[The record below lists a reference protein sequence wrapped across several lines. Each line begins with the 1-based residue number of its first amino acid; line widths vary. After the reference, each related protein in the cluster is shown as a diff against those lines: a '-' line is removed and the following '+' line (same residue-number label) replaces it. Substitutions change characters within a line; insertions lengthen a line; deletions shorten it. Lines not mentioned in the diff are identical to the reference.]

1 MLLSHQSISINE
13 YIFLNI
19 SRISNL
25 CGFPKKGK
33 ASNWAPTYDLDH
45 SGSFDMH
52 IKKSQNQLFF
62 SRTKRF
68 LTYGR
73 GEAQNFTDRSATNMF
88 VFQLTAS
95 LRD

>member
-45 SGSFDMH
+45 SGYAYQ
-52 IKKSQNQLFF
+52 KKSKPTIFF
-62 SRTKRF
+62 SNKTVFDIRA
-68 LTYGR
+68 G
-73 GEAQNFTDRSATNMF
+73 GGAQNFTDTSATNMF